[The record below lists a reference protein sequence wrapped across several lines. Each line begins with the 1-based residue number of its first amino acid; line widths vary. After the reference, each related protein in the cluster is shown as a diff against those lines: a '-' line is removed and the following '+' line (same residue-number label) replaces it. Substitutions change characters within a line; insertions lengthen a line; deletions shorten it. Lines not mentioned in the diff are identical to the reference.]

1 MNAIRSLYRTAVA
14 LGEGVRIALDSLRAY
29 KLRTF
34 LTTLGIVIGVST
46 VVTIV
51 ALVQGLNRA
60 FTREIAQ
67 LGTSTLYIQ
76 KYPWLMTGGKW
87 WEYRNR
93 KNITMKEVTAIRRYS
108 TYAEAVAPTVYTVR
122 TLKYRDK
129 KLNGAQIVGT
139 TQDYLLTSNAIPDRG
154 RFLTDV
160 DVSHRRPVC
169 VIGWEVADKLF
180 GAEDPI
186 GKRIQIG
193 GHPARVVGVLQKK
206 GEMFGFNLDTFVVI
220 PIGFFFK
227 LFGTHRSIDI
237 EVRVKDPSQ
246 LEDAKYE
253 LEGILRRVRKVPPG
267 AKNDFAINEQSML
280 MRAYRNLTTSL
291 WAVAIGVGSIS
302 LLVGG
307 IGIMNI
313 LLVSVTERTREIGIR
328 KAVGAKNR
336 DILWQFLVESMI
348 IVALG
353 VVIGTAIA
361 VILANVIARF
371 TPIPAAITAWVVVLG
386 VLFVLAI
393 GLIFGIYPASRAARL
408 NPIESLRYE

>member
-1 MNAIRSLYRTAVA
+1 MRSLYRTLVA
-14 LGEGVRIALDSLRAY
+14 LGEGVSIAIDALRAY
-29 KLRTF
+29 KLRTA
-34 LTTLGIVIGVST
+34 LTILGIVIGVTT

-60 FTREIAQ
+60 FSREIAQ
-67 LGTSTLYIQ
+67 LGTSTLYVQ
-76 KYPWLMTGGKW
+76 KFPWIMTGQSW

-93 KNITMKEVTAIRRYS
+93 KDITMKEVQAIQKYS
-108 TYAEAVAPTVYTVR
+108 QLADAVAPTLYTVR
-122 TLKYRDK
+122 KVTYRNK
-129 KLNGAQIVGT
+129 ELRGVQVLGT
-139 TQDYLLTSNAIPDRG
+139 TQDYLYTSNAFPEVG
-154 RFLTDV
+154 RFLMEL
-160 DVSHRRPVC
+160 DVSHRRPAC

-180 GAEDPI
+180 GREDPL

-193 GHPARVVGVLQKK
+193 GHPFRVVGVLQKK
-206 GEMFGFNLDTFVVI
+206 GQMFGFSLDNYVVI
-220 PIGFFFK
+220 PIGAFEK
-227 LFGTHRSIDI
+227 LFGGNRSIDI
-237 EVRVKDPSQ
+237 EVHVKDPS
-246 LEDAKYE
+246 LVEDAKLE

-267 AKNDFAINEQSML
+267 KKNDFAINEQSML
-280 MRAYRNLTTSL
+280 MQAYRNLTTSL

-353 VVIGTAIA
+353 VMVGIVLAIGLAKLIA
-361 VILANVIARF
+361 QA
-371 TPIPAAITAWVVVLG
+371 TPIPAAITPWVAVLG
-386 VLFVLAI
+386 IGFVLCI
-393 GLIFGIYPASRAARL
+393 GIVFGIYPASRAARL